1 MAERLTPP
9 PLGLYVHLPWCV
21 QKCPYCDFNAHALRG
36 DLPEFEYVDALLRDT
51 EQLTR
56 EWTPGPVQSLFIGG
70 GTPSLFSPE
79 AIARLLTGLQQN
91 LTLTPGME
99 ITLEANPGTVD
110 ASRFEGFLGAGVN
123 RLSIGAQSFSSRCL
137 QALGRIHD
145 GAGSIDAIQAAR
157 RAGFERINVDLMH
170 GLPGQTVEEAVY
182 DVDTALSLAVGHL
195 SYYQLTLEPGTPFHY
210 RPPVLPDDDE
220 LSAIEAACADRIAAA
235 GLRRHE
241 ISAWARPGEECRHN
255 VNYWR
260 FGDYLAVGAGAHGK
274 LTFTDG
280 RILRYRLVHLP
291 RQYLALAGTPAS
303 IAEQHPVPQ
312 DELPLEYLMNALRL
326 TDGAPVQEAL
336 ERTGLDWE
344 AFADGVAEA
353 RWRGWLRRDPE
364 RLAPTEDGQRYLNDL
379 LGLFMS
385 DGGGEQWTS

>member
-1 MAERLTPP
+1 VAGRLTPP

-79 AIARLLTGLQQN
+79 AIGRLLAGLKQS
-91 LTLTPGME
+91 LALTPGME

-110 ASRFEGFLGAGVN
+110 ASRFEGFLQAGVN

-145 GAGSIDAIQAAR
+145 GDGSIDAIRAAR

-170 GLPGQTVEEAVY
+170 GLPGQTIEEAIH
-182 DVDTALSLAVGHL
+182 DVDTALSLGVGHI

-210 RPPVLPDDDE
+210 RPPILPDDDE
-220 LSAIEAACADRIAAA
+220 LADIETACARRIEAA
-235 GLRRHE
+235 GLHRHE
-241 ISAWARPGEECRHN
+241 ISAWTRPGEECRHN

-274 LTFTDG
+274 LTFADG

-303 IAEQHPVPQ
+303 VAEQHPVPQ

-326 TDGAPVQEAL
+326 TKGTPVQEAL
-336 ERTGLDWE
+336 ERTGLGWE

-353 RWRGWLRRDPE
+353 QQRGWLRRDPE

-385 DGGGEQWTS
+385 DVGAQPWTN